1 MGVVAAAGGA
11 PLTALLIHNAPA
23 VVYPLGRSRFL
34 GQLLL
39 GVWLAGL
46 LSVAVWLLTSQR
58 FDWRVATA
66 FAVVLG
72 AGAAAYAS
80 WRRQP
85 TGDLHWDGA
94 VWRWESASYQT
105 GVVEQEIVVM
115 ADFQSSILLRLKNPA
130 SARLW
135 LWPEKRTF
143 PARWLDLRRAI
154 YSTPKLPAAARHD
167 VLPLAAVDSVIT
179 ANPSVSGSLFPAD
192 SSKTEA

>member
-1 MGVVAAAGGA
+1 M
-11 PLTALLIHNAPA
+11 IHNAPA

-34 GQLLL
+34 GQLLF
-39 GVWLAGL
+39 GFWFAGL
-46 LSVAVWLLTSQR
+46 LSVAAWLFTSQR
-58 FDWRVATA
+58 FDWRIAMA

-72 AGAAAYAS
+72 SSAAAYLS
-80 WRRQP
+80 WRHQP
-85 TGDLHWDGA
+85 IGELHWDGSA
-94 VWRWESASYQT
+94 WRWESASYQT
-105 GVVEQEIVVM
+105 GVVEQEIIVM

-130 SARLW
+130 SANLW

-154 YSTPKLPAAARHD
+154 YSTPKPPAAARHD